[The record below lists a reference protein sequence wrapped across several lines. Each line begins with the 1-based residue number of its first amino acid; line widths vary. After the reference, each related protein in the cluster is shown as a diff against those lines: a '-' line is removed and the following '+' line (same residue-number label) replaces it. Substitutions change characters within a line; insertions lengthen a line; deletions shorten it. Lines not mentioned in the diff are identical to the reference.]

1 MQRNLKCEWIS
12 SPRATPQASNRA
24 KQLSLA
30 RAVGFDI
37 PATLITNDPE
47 AAFDFYQSHDGDIVV
62 KALHHHNVQV
72 QGKVYSMYTRRVL
85 NHELSKFDDLTY
97 APCILQQRVPRKSEL
112 RVTVVGEQVLA
123 QSSAVEGYDD
133 IHRCLR
139 TDFCMR
145 VYDLPCTVRDRCTKL
160 IRSLGL
166 RYGAIDFI
174 VDKNGR
180 LVFLEVNPTGD
191 WNYVE
196 SQVNLPITK
205 AMVNL
210 MDDIM
215 K

>member
-1 MQRNLKCEWIS
+1 MTDAFFYRMLGILCDS
-12 SPRATPQASNRA
+12 
-24 KQLSLA
+24 
-30 RAVGFDI
+30 
-37 PATLITNDPE
+37 ATLACQIQGSPDQRGALTT
-47 AAFDFYQSHDGDIVV
+47 AAPAAV
-62 KALHHHNVQV
+62 
-72 QGKVYSMYTRRVL
+72 
-85 NHELSKFDDLTY
+85 
-97 APCILQQRVPRKSEL
+97 PCILQQRVPRKSEL